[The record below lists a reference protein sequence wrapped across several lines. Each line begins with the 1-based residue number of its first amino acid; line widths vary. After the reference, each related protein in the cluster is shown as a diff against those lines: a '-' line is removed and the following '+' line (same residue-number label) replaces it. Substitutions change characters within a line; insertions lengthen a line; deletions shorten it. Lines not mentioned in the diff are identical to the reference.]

1 MRAFPILALA
11 AALAVAPAV
20 QAQTPP
26 RHEPRPGPQYDPR
39 VEPNPQERALE
50 NAERILRQM
59 LDLLRA
65 IPSYDPPV
73 VTEDGDILIRRRPPR
88 PLPGREPP
96 YPPPVP
102 PEPPTRL

>member
-1 MRAFPILALA
+1 MRAFLIPALA
-11 AALAVAPAV
+11 AALAGASVAE
-20 QAQTPP
+20 AQTPP
-26 RHEPRPGPQYDPR
+26 RY
-39 VEPNPQERALE
+39 EPNPQERALE
-50 NAERILRQM
+50 QADRILRQM

-88 PLPGREPP
+88 PMPGREPP
-96 YPPPVP
+96 YPPSLP

>member
-1 MRAFPILALA
+1 MRSLPILALA
-11 AALAVAPAV
+11 AVLAAAPAV

-26 RHEPRPGPQYDPR
+26 RHDPR

-96 YPPPVP
+96 YPTPVP